1 MKYKIEKN
9 TVQETLILPLYSR
22 KLCTEL
28 YPNLYRDETAV
39 RLIDQIDYDFSE
51 AEKNSRSLMQRFG
64 ALEVAMRQND
74 LAFEVQAYLKNH
86 PCAAVVN
93 LGCGL
98 DNTGRACDNGRYKIY
113 NLDFPD
119 VIALRQQLLPA
130 GEREQ
135 NIPCDLKD
143 PAWFDKIDVSGGE
156 DDRKNMAQNGKN
168 QGCRGIF
175 RGFGCSQ
182 GDWRVGQPVT
192 GIQQG
197 LYDGLQRPERLFR
210 QRLFPISRQGRG
222 QRDENADRED
232 RIWRQAMKILV
243 YGAGVLGCNL
253 ARNLL
258 RAGKDSTLLARGNWA
273 AEIKQNGLRIKDKFS
288 LRTSVSR
295 IPVVTELAPDAMY
308 DVIFVVLRYTQLDS
322 VLDTLRAN
330 RTKNI
335 VFVGNNVQARAQ
347 AAALPEKNVLFA
359 FALSAGHREVDRVV
373 SIDLKKITIGQLPGT
388 ASNKQLIGRIFH
400 GTKYKVVYEPNM
412 EDYLL
417 CHAAFV
423 MPAAFACYKTDG
435 DLKKLR
441 GDTAYL
447 NRLLDANIEGYRAI
461 RDAGHTILPKEDAD
475 FEGEK
480 YRKTCL
486 RFFKLMCAT
495 SLGKLCASDHAM
507 NAIDEMSALNRD
519 LKKFFD
525 ENGAAY
531 PVWQALEAEAGR
543 YLR

>member
-1 MKYKIEKN
+1 
-9 TVQETLILPLYSR
+9 
-22 KLCTEL
+22 
-28 YPNLYRDETAV
+28 
-39 RLIDQIDYDFSE
+39 
-51 AEKNSRSLMQRFG
+51 
-64 ALEVAMRQND
+64 
-74 LAFEVQAYLKNH
+74 
-86 PCAAVVN
+86 
-93 LGCGL
+93 
-98 DNTGRACDNGRYKIY
+98 
-113 NLDFPD
+113 
-119 VIALRQQLLPA
+119 
-130 GEREQ
+130 
-135 NIPCDLKD
+135 
-143 PAWFDKIDVSGGE
+143 
-156 DDRKNMAQNGKN
+156 
-168 QGCRGIF
+168 
-175 RGFGCSQ
+175 
-182 GDWRVGQPVT
+182 
-192 GIQQG
+192 
-197 LYDGLQRPERLFR
+197 
-210 QRLFPISRQGRG
+210 
-222 QRDENADRED
+222 
-232 RIWRQAMKILV
+232 MKILV

-258 RAGKDSTLLARGNWA
+258 RAGKDVTLLARGNWA
-273 AEIKQNGLRIKDKFS
+273 AEIRQNGLRIKDKFS

-335 VFVGNNVQARAQ
+335 VFVGNNVQARAL

-359 FALSAGHREVDRVV
+359 FALSAGHREADRVV
-373 SIDLKKITIGQLPGT
+373 SI
-388 ASNKQLIGRIFH
+388 
-400 GTKYKVVYEPNM
+400 
-412 EDYLL
+412 
-417 CHAAFV
+417 
-423 MPAAFACYKTDG
+423 

-447 NRLLDANIEGYRAI
+447 NRVLDANIEGYRAI

-525 ENGAAY
+525 ANGAAY

-543 YLR
+543 YLQ

>member
-1 MKYKIEKN
+1 
-9 TVQETLILPLYSR
+9 
-22 KLCTEL
+22 
-28 YPNLYRDETAV
+28 
-39 RLIDQIDYDFSE
+39 
-51 AEKNSRSLMQRFG
+51 
-64 ALEVAMRQND
+64 
-74 LAFEVQAYLKNH
+74 
-86 PCAAVVN
+86 
-93 LGCGL
+93 
-98 DNTGRACDNGRYKIY
+98 
-113 NLDFPD
+113 
-119 VIALRQQLLPA
+119 
-130 GEREQ
+130 
-135 NIPCDLKD
+135 
-143 PAWFDKIDVSGGE
+143 
-156 DDRKNMAQNGKN
+156 
-168 QGCRGIF
+168 
-175 RGFGCSQ
+175 
-182 GDWRVGQPVT
+182 
-192 GIQQG
+192 
-197 LYDGLQRPERLFR
+197 
-210 QRLFPISRQGRG
+210 
-222 QRDENADRED
+222 
-232 RIWRQAMKILV
+232 MKILV

-258 RAGKDSTLLARGNWA
+258 RAGKDVTLLARENWA

-322 VLDTLRAN
+322 ALDTLRAN

-335 VFVGNNVQARAQ
+335 VFVGNNVQTKTL

-359 FALSAGHREVDRVV
+359 FALSAGHREADRVV
-373 SIDLKKITIGQLPGT
+373 SI
-388 ASNKQLIGRIFH
+388 
-400 GTKYKVVYEPNM
+400 
-412 EDYLL
+412 
-417 CHAAFV
+417 
-423 MPAAFACYKTDG
+423 

-447 NRLLDANIEGYRAI
+447 NRVLDANIEGYRAI

-486 RFFKLMCAT
+486 RFFKLMCVT

-525 ENGAAY
+525 ANGAAY

-543 YLR
+543 YLQ

>member
-1 MKYKIEKN
+1 
-9 TVQETLILPLYSR
+9 
-22 KLCTEL
+22 
-28 YPNLYRDETAV
+28 
-39 RLIDQIDYDFSE
+39 
-51 AEKNSRSLMQRFG
+51 
-64 ALEVAMRQND
+64 
-74 LAFEVQAYLKNH
+74 
-86 PCAAVVN
+86 
-93 LGCGL
+93 
-98 DNTGRACDNGRYKIY
+98 
-113 NLDFPD
+113 
-119 VIALRQQLLPA
+119 
-130 GEREQ
+130 
-135 NIPCDLKD
+135 
-143 PAWFDKIDVSGGE
+143 
-156 DDRKNMAQNGKN
+156 
-168 QGCRGIF
+168 
-175 RGFGCSQ
+175 
-182 GDWRVGQPVT
+182 
-192 GIQQG
+192 
-197 LYDGLQRPERLFR
+197 
-210 QRLFPISRQGRG
+210 
-222 QRDENADRED
+222 
-232 RIWRQAMKILV
+232 MKILV

-258 RAGKDSTLLARGNWA
+258 RAGKDVTLLARGNWA
-273 AEIKQNGLRIKDKFS
+273 AEIRRNGLRIKDKFS

-322 VLDTLRAN
+322 ALDTLRAN

-335 VFVGNNVQARAQ
+335 VFVGNNVQARAL

-359 FALSAGHREVDRVV
+359 FALSAGHREADRVV
-373 SIDLKKITIGQLPGT
+373 SIDLKKITIGQLTGAT
-388 ASNKQLIGRIFH
+388 SNKQLIGRIFH

-447 NRLLDANIEGYRAI
+447 NRVLDANIEGYRAI
-461 RDAGHTILPKEDAD
+461 RDTGHAILPKGDAD

-495 SLGKLCASDHAM
+495 PLGKLCASDHAM

-525 ENGAAY
+525 EHGAVY

-543 YLR
+543 YLQCRS